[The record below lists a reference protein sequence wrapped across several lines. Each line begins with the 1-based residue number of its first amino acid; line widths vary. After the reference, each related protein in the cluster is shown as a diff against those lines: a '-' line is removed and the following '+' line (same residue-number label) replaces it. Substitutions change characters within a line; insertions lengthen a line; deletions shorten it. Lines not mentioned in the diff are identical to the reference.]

1 MKEHK
6 TAIEAE
12 RQTAKQNLQREKD
25 IIEERNLN
33 KINERDEVISQMK
46 GMCEELAEKF

>member
-1 MKEHK
+1 MKKHK

-12 RQTAKQNLQREKD
+12 RQTAKQNLEREKD
-25 IIEERNLN
+25 FIVERNIN

-46 GMCEELAEKF
+46 GMCEVLAKKF